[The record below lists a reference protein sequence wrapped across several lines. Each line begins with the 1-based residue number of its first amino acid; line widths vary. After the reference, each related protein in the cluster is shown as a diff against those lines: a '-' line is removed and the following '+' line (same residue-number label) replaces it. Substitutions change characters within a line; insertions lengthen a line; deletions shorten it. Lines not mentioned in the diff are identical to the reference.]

1 MISKPCPQ
9 GNTEQLAAALKV
21 PPWLGLAIQNNKLS
35 VPVYEHG
42 KVVLQVLEG
51 MFQLLEIVV
60 KPFVIVDC
68 VVVDL
73 AVMEFHFGV
82 DLLLMRADGVF
93 EIVDVQLLDVELVVK
108 MINLDEYFLSTL
120 FSGHILQ
127 TGV

>member
-1 MISKPCPQ
+1 MSW
-9 GNTEQLAAALKV
+9 QLPVQAL
-21 PPWLGLAIQNNKLS
+21 PWLGLAIQPNKLS

-42 KVVLQVLEG
+42 KIVLQVLEG
-51 MFQLLEIVV
+51 VFQLLEVVV

-68 VVVDL
+68 VVIHL

-127 TGV
+127 AGV